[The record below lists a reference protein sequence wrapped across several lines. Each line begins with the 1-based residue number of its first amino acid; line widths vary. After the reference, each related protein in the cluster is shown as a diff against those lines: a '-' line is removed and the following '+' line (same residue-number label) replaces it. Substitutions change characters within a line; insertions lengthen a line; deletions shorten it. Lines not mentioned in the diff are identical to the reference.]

1 MREKDLRLALVCYGG
16 ISLAVY
22 MHGITKEI
30 WHLAR
35 ASEALHSGRDS
46 LSGSAT
52 QYQHLIAFLE
62 KDSGTRLKIL
72 ADIIAGSSAGGIN
85 GIFLAR
91 AIATGQSL
99 EPLTQLWLETADVE
113 QLIDPDARPLSRLSK
128 WWAVPLAW
136 LVARRPGNIIEKTVE
151 KETRAEVRTKLSHF
165 VRARWFEPPFGGEGF
180 CKLLLRAF
188 DAMDTGEKGPVLVPH
203 NHPVDLI
210 VMVTDYFGH
219 KERLVLNSPDD
230 ISEVE
235 HRLSL
240 HFRQTP
246 HMAGDF
252 ADRYGL
258 TFAARATASFP
269 GAFPP
274 FSVREL
280 DRVIAKSKLVWPERA
295 QFLARILPRQ
305 WAAGTAE
312 DAVLIDG
319 SVLANAPFRPAM
331 DALRLRSA
339 RREVDRRFVYIDPK
353 PDMRSVSF
361 GAAKSSDSA
370 TPELPGFFRTIF
382 GAMSDIPREQPIR
395 DNIDALEGLSTRIR
409 RMRRVIDSLQPE
421 VDERVQALFGR
432 TLFLDRP
439 TAARLSNWRSKA
451 QARAAEDAGFAYP
464 AYGHLKLSRVTE
476 DVVRTCCRL
485 LRLQDEASRSRLRTS
500 VWALMR
506 ERGMDRIS
514 PVKGIGPRKG
524 GASPAI
530 VDFFRSHDIGFRL
543 RRLRL
548 MTRRIE
554 ILIEQASTDAVPPLE
569 QFRKAIYLAMA
580 PYLDRENED
589 FFEDAQPIQTGP
601 AAMMDHLATVRDLKS
616 VDQHVDAILA
626 QALVDLPKEARRMML
641 LAYLGFP
648 FVDIATLALTQ
659 GDDAAEV
666 DPIKID
672 RISPNDARGIRTGG
686 AAATLKG
693 VQFNGFGAFFS
704 AAYRENDYLWGRLH
718 GADRMI
724 DIVASAVAV
733 SGPLATAEIGQI
745 KRATFAA
752 ILDEEAPKL
761 KRISRLIENLRHEIG
776 LVSAT

>member
-30 WHLAR
+30 WHIAR

-46 LSGSAT
+46 LNANLGGSAAH
-52 QYQHLIAFLE
+52 YQELMAYLE
-62 KDSGTRLKIL
+62 KHSGTRLKIL

-99 EPLTQLWLETADVE
+99 EPLTRLWLETADVE
-113 QLIDPDARPLSRLSK
+113 QLIDPDARPLSRFTK
-128 WWAVPLAW
+128 WWAVPIAW
-136 LVARRPGNIIEKTVE
+136 LVARRPGNVIEQTVE
-151 KETRAEVRTKLSHF
+151 QETRAEVRTKLSHF
-165 VRARWFEPPFGGEGF
+165 VRARWFEPPFGGQGF

-188 DAMDTGEKGPVLVPH
+188 DAMDAGDIGPVLVPRD
-203 NHPVDLI
+203 HPVDLI
-210 VMVTDYFGH
+210 VTVTDYFGH
-219 KERLVLNSPDD
+219 KERLVLNSPDN

-235 HRLSL
+235 HRLSI

-246 HMAGDF
+246 HVEGDF
-252 ADRYGL
+252 ADRFAL

-280 DRVIAKSKLVWPERA
+280 DRVIAKQTLAWPQRS

-305 WAAGTAE
+305 WDAGTAE

-361 GAAKSSDSA
+361 GAVQAGETGK
-370 TPELPGFFRTIF
+370 PELPGFFRTIF

-395 DNIDALEGLSTRIR
+395 DNIDMLEGLSTRIR
-409 RMRRVIDSLQPE
+409 RTRRVIDSLQPE

-439 TAARLSNWRSKA
+439 TAARLGSWRSKA

-476 DVVRTCCRL
+476 DVVRTCCRM
-485 LRLQDEASRSRLRTS
+485 LRLQDEASRSRFRSSLW
-500 VWALMR
+500 VLMR

-514 PVKGIGPRKG
+514 PTKGIGPRKG
-524 GASPAI
+524 GASAAI
-530 VDFFRSHDIGFRL
+530 VDFFRSHDIAFRV

-548 MTRRIE
+548 MARRIE
-554 ILIEQASTDAVPPLE
+554 NLIEQATPDASAPLE
-569 QFRKAIYLAMA
+569 NFRKAIYMAMA

-589 FFEDAQPIQTGP
+589 FFGAELPVNTGP
-601 AAMMDHLATVRDLKS
+601 AAMINHLATMRDLKS
-616 VDQHVDAILA
+616 VDQHVDTILA
-626 QALVDLPKEARRMML
+626 QALAVLPKDARREML

-659 GDDAAEV
+659 GDDAAEI

-672 RISPNDARGIRTGG
+672 RISPNDARAIRAGG

-724 DIVASAVAV
+724 DIVASAVPV
-733 SGPLATAEIGQI
+733 PGPLATAEIARI
-745 KRATFAA
+745 KRGAFAA

-761 KRISRLIENLRHEIG
+761 KRISRLIESLRKEIG
-776 LVSAT
+776 